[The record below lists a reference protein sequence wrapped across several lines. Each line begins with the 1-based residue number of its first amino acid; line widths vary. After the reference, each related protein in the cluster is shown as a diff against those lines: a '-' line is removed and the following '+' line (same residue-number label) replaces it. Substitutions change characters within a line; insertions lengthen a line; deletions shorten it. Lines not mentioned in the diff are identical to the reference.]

1 MTANTATTTTT
12 TTYTDHEIA
21 AYLAKS
27 YNISATAATNFV
39 TDTIRGMDALSD
51 APIDIDEITVGDRQ
65 FIVSAFAS
73 AHLAGDLGANE
84 LEKVSE
90 IANRT
95 HTDALSAAANR
106 RDLEEAIDA
115 ALGACASYN
124 AVADAAGMTLDK
136 LYDVI
141 TRTRGGVE

>member
-1 MTANTATTTTT
+1 MTANTA

-39 TDTIRGMDALSD
+39 TDTIRNMDVLSD
-51 APIDIDEITVGDRQ
+51 TPIDRDEITTGDQQ

-73 AHLAGDLGANE
+73 AHLAGVLGAVE

-90 IANRT
+90 IAKRT

-106 RDLEEAIDA
+106 RDLEDAIYA
-115 ALGACASYN
+115 SLGACASYN
-124 AVADAAGMTLDK
+124 AVADAAGMTLDE
-136 LYDVI
+136 LYSFI
-141 TRTRGGVE
+141 TRTRGGVK